1 MRKRILLTI
10 WLSLPFI
17 AISILLLSIGHNLRM
32 GPAMENP
39 RVGVGAGDTG
49 GANAIGEWFFGSRID
64 QTSEIE
70 DAQRGPTAILG
81 GEAEPD
87 TEPIAGDEASE
98 ADASELA
105 ANTSDAQPEM
115 VAPESLPQGFVIVV
129 DDRSDVADDDAPIHL
144 ASNHNGW
151 NPGDAN
157 QRLVRRSD
165 MRWQIVLPQPTNPD
179 RMQFKFALGSWERV
193 ELSAEGEDNVPNRTL
208 PLVDRERYADGTR
221 PVFEF
226 VVQQFREGRA
236 PTDIVRLDRY
246 RELDVTGT
254 VRRLEVTGGAGGAVG
269 AQRDLLVWLP
279 PGYDEPENAERR
291 YPVLYLMD
299 GQNIFE
305 QLPGVYGEWQADETA
320 QRLVELGL
328 IEPVVIVGVPHAG
341 RYRAEEYLPMRALDN
356 ADPHGEAFVSWL
368 RHEVFPR
375 VERAF
380 RVSDD
385 PADRGIGGASFG
397 AVISAYAA
405 AEHPGAFGFLLLESM
420 PTLAG
425 AEGRWKR
432 YLESVDRWPERVY
445 IGMGGREVSNDEA
458 DRELNE
464 RFVSWARELEG
475 IFARAGVESDR
486 RLLVITPEAN
496 HNEDAWAER
505 FPDALQFLLPPRG
518 D

>member
-64 QTSEIE
+64 QTSELA
-70 DAQRGPTAILG
+70 DAHRGPTAILG
-81 GEAEPD
+81 GEAEPE
-87 TEPIAGDEASE
+87 TEPVAGDEASD
-98 ADASELA
+98 ADGSDLA
-105 ANTSDAQPEM
+105 ATTAEAQPEM

-129 DDRSDVADDDAPIHL
+129 DDPSDVADDDAPIHL

-151 NPGDAN
+151 NPGDPS

-193 ELSAEGEDNVPNRTL
+193 ELSDDGEDNVPNRSL
-208 PLVDRERYADGTR
+208 PLVDRARYADGTR

-226 VVQQFREGRA
+226 VVAQFREGRA

-305 QLPGVYGEWQADETA
+305 HLPGVWGEWRADETA

-356 ADPHGEAFVSWL
+356 AEPQAEAFVSWL

-375 VERAF
+375 AERAF
-380 RVSDD
+380 RVSDEA
-385 PADRGIGGASFG
+385 ADRGIGGASFG
-397 AVISAYAA
+397 AVVSAYAA
-405 AEHPGAFGFLLLESM
+405 AEHPELFGFLLLESM

-432 YLESVDRWPERVY
+432 YLESVERWPERVY

-458 DRELNE
+458 DSELNE
-464 RFVSWARELEG
+464 RYVAWARELEG
-475 IFARAGVESDR
+475 IFARAGVGSDR
-486 RLLVITPEAN
+486 RLLVITPDSN